1 MSEEPNYDGRTVAEW
16 IAALGERSLYRREQ
30 AMHSL
35 EQLAPHAIAAVPRLW
50 ELAEHRNWDIRYRAL
65 SAIYV
70 IGCAVDIE
78 LARRARVPLER
89 MLS

>member
-1 MSEEPNYDGRTVAEW
+1 MSAEPTHDGRTVTEW
-16 IAALGERSLYRREQ
+16 IDELDQRSLYRCEQ
-30 AMHSL
+30 ALSAL
-35 EQLAPHAIAAVPRLW
+35 EHLAPHAMIAVPRLW
-50 ELAEHRNWDIRYRAL
+50 KLAEHRNRDLRYRAL
-65 SAIYV
+65 SALYS